1 MFDVDLN
8 AHKATIWDGGDTKFR
23 TVNVRDIA
31 KAVTSLILKPQ
42 VREQAL
48 NTNVYISSV
57 ETTQN
62 QILAAAEKATGTKF
76 DVAHIES
83 QTVWSDLE
91 EKAVKADAGA
101 IKSMLTGIAIS
112 KKVLSDFGEKADK
125 WNALLI
131 DGQEKESVEEVVS
144 RVVKGE
150 GPQGKWVTQN

>member
-1 MFDVDLN
+1 
-8 AHKATIWDGGDTKFR
+8 
-23 TVNVRDIA
+23 
-31 KAVTSLILKPQ
+31 
-42 VREQAL
+42 
-48 NTNVYISSV
+48 V